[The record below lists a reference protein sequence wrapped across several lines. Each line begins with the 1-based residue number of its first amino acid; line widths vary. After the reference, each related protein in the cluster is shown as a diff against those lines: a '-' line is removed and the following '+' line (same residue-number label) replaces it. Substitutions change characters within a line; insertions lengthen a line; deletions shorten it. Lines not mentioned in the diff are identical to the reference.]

1 MKTMRIIYADSLV
14 ILNFAIDY
22 LLLLA
27 TGKICALPLN
37 PVKMGLGALL
47 GGFLALLC
55 SLYPHFLPAIF
66 KLGGGF
72 VLVFAAFGKKGIL
85 RTYIVFMAVSAFF
98 GGCQYAAAH
107 LSGGAFGKLSLRTL
121 IFSFGICYA
130 LLSLVFKGRAR
141 LGARECAKI
150 KVAFR
155 GREVSFTALRD
166 TGNHLTDASCRPVM
180 IAEEAVLAPLFPEL
194 ALPYPKDA
202 SSMLFALSALP
213 GLMGRCR
220 LFPCITATA
229 PEGILPAFR
238 PDSIEAAGTKLPHAY
253 IAIVH
258 TPLSS
263 DGSFRA
269 IF

>member
-1 MKTMRIIYADSLV
+1 MRIIYADSLV
-14 ILNFAIDY
+14 LLNFAIDY

-37 PVKMGLGALL
+37 RIKMGLGALL
-47 GGFLALLC
+47 GGILALIC
-55 SLYPHFLPAIF
+55 SLHPHLFPPLF

-72 VLVFAAFGKKGIL
+72 ILVITAFGTKGIL
-85 RTYIVFMAVSAFF
+85 RSYIVFMAVSAFF
-98 GGCQYAAAH
+98 GGCQYAAAQ
-107 LSGGAFGKLSLRTL
+107 LSGGELNALSLKTL
-121 IFSFGICYA
+121 LFSFGICYG

-141 LGARECAKI
+141 MGARERAEI
-150 KVAFR
+150 RVSFR
-155 GREVSFTALRD
+155 GREVCFTALRD
-166 TGNHLTDASCRPVM
+166 TGNHLVDASCRPVM
-180 IAEEAVLAPLFPEL
+180 IAEEDVLTPLFPEL
-194 ALPYPKDA
+194 EIPYPKDA
-202 SSMLFALSALP
+202 PSMLFAMSSLP
-213 GLMGRCR
+213 GLMGRCQ
-220 LFPCITATA
+220 LFPCITATN

-238 PDSIEAAGTKLPHAY
+238 PDSIEMKGAKLPHAY